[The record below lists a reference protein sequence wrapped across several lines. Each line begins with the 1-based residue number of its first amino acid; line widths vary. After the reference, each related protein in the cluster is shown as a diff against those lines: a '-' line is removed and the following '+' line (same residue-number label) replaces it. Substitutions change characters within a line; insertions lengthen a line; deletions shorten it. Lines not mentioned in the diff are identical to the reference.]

1 MEPGWAPAEEPSAL
15 LHPLKAGVQV
25 FLIKLA
31 PFGRLRTQHS
41 NATKSQ
47 SLIVI
52 VLSMPGAG
60 NMDPKVACTAMLDG
74 IEAAVRSMG
83 QTTLTLVR
91 IVFFQRDVHKDF
103 RYNENCSNVNCSSRQ
118 ESTLEENRP
127 KDVCFR

>member
-1 MEPGWAPAEEPSAL
+1 M
-15 LHPLKAGVQV
+15 
-25 FLIKLA
+25 
-31 PFGRLRTQHS
+31 
-41 NATKSQ
+41 
-47 SLIVI
+47 I

-60 NMDPKVACTAMLDG
+60 DMDPKVACTAMLDG

>member
-1 MEPGWAPAEEPSAL
+1 M
-15 LHPLKAGVQV
+15 

-60 NMDPKVACTAMLDG
+60 YMDPKVACTAMLDG

-83 QTTLTLVR
+83 PTSLTLVR
-91 IVFFQRDVHKDF
+91 IVFKQRDVQKKF
-103 RYNENCSNVNCSSRQ
+103 RYNGNVPFFQAKSNGGELPKKSENV
-118 ESTLEENRP
+118 TLSG
-127 KDVCFR
+127 K